1 MDRRRFLTTA
11 AGSLRPRPA
20 WAAALV
26 ALGAHGVAAD
36 PAPALENVVVTGSR
50 LARSA
55 ADSASPIAV
64 VPGAAFAETGAVTVE
79 RTLAQMPQFVPT
91 VGSTSNDPGNDGQ
104 ANLSLRGLGPTQ
116 TLVLLDGRRLTPA
129 DGRATPDVNVLPP
142 ALIESVEIVTGGAS
156 AAYGS
161 DAVAGVV
168 NFRLREEFTGLEFG
182 GRWSLTDRGDGEEYA
197 ADVTGGTQLADGR
210 VAIVASLGHAHRD
223 GLAQDARG
231 WSRYPLAHYPD
242 EAGGVGPGGAF
253 LDSGAGITAEGV
265 NVVFPTRAAA
275 DAVFA
280 GYGYASGT
288 IPTSALPAYGV
299 NADGT
304 LFTIGDQRTPGSVVN
319 YRGTRPSRAPNDR
332 TVTTPLADE
341 VALVL
346 PLKRDSVFL
355 RATWRPGGGTEAF
368 VQGMY
373 SEYSSERRLGPSESG
388 ILLMPPTNPYVPADL
403 ARLLASRPNQV
414 APFRVLKRMTMLPS
428 RVATNDRE
436 LLQVTAG
443 VEAPLAGDWRYQAY
457 AQHGANERTEHR
469 TGSVLT
475 GRVQELVSQ
484 PDGGAADCGAFNL
497 FGVNPIAPECAASI
511 TGPATNRSEFEQWV
525 VEATADGP
533 LVMLPAGPLELLVG
547 AFYKDDEFTYRP
559 DELAGTFLPAV
570 PGIIGPRPAVAGF
583 PAAAA
588 RAGSESNTDV
598 FAELRIP
605 LLREQVGAAHLEAGF
620 GYRRSDYERA
630 GTFDSLKADLLYRP
644 VQTVALRGSYQQAVR
659 APSVDELYY
668 PQQRVQHTFTP
679 PDPCSVTSDQ
689 RRGPD
694 RAQVEALCLAQ
705 GLPPAVLPTFTF
717 PLARV
722 EGVLGGNPDLDPE
735 ESESYTV
742 GVVYTP
748 AVGPGAGRLQL
759 AVDAYRIRLDD
770 AIGRWDA
777 DSAVQRCYDRA
788 YNADYDPSNPYCT
801 YFTRSP
807 ANGEIYATVIDR
819 NLGGIDTR
827 GVDVDLQWARA
838 LGAGTLSVTEALG
851 YVERFEVREPHGG
864 TVDLAGTIG
873 GRTLGGALPQWK
885 SLLSVGWMSGGTE
898 PYARW
903 RWIDGMQDA
912 RVPSFE
918 VDAVSYVDLGVRHRF
933 DSGPLA
939 GLSLGAGVD
948 NATDAE
954 PPLFPSWQQANTDP
968 SLYDVLGR
976 RWFVGAE
983 FRY

>member
-1 MDRRRFLTTA
+1 V
-11 AGSLRPRPA
+11 
-20 WAAALV
+20 LV
-26 ALGAHGVAAD
+26 ALCAHEVAAE
-36 PAPALENVVVTGSR
+36 PAPPLENVVVTGSR

-64 VPGAAFAETGAVTVE
+64 VPGTAFAETGAVTVE

-129 DGRATPDVNVLPP
+129 DGRATPDVNLLPP

-168 NFRLREEFTGLEFG
+168 NFRLREDFNGLEFG
-182 GRWSLTDRGDGEEYA
+182 GRWSVTDQGDGEEYTV
-197 ADVTGGTQLADGR
+197 DVSGGTQFADGR
-210 VAIVASLGHAHRD
+210 VSLLASVGHAHRD
-223 GLAQDARG
+223 GLGQYARG
-231 WSRYPLAHYPD
+231 WSRHPLAYYAG
-242 EAGGVGPGGAF
+242 ETGGVGPGGAF

-280 GYGYASGT
+280 DYGYAPGT
-288 IPTSALPAYGV
+288 IPTSALPGYGV
-299 NADGT
+299 NTDGT
-304 LFTIGDQRTPGSVVN
+304 LYTIGDGRTPGSVVN
-319 YRGTRPSRAPNDR
+319 YRGTRPSRAANDR
-332 TVTTPLADE
+332 SVTTPLADE
-341 VALVL
+341 AALVL
-346 PLKRDSVFL
+346 PLERDSVFL

-368 VQGMY
+368 LQAMY
-373 SEYSSERRLGPSESG
+373 AEYAAERRLGPSESG

-403 ARLLASRPNQV
+403 ERLLASRPNPA

-443 VEAPLAGDWRYQAY
+443 VEGPLAGDWRYQAY
-457 AQHGANERTEHR
+457 VQHGDNERTERR

-475 GRVQELVSQ
+475 GRVQELIAR

-497 FGVNPIAPECAASI
+497 FGINPIAPGCAASI
-511 TGPATNRSEFEQWV
+511 TASATNRSEFRQWIA
-525 VEATADGP
+525 EATADGP
-533 LVMLPAGPLELLVG
+533 LAMLPAGPLELLLG

-583 PAAAA
+583 PTAAA
-588 RAGSESNTDV
+588 RAGSESNTDL

-605 LLREQVGAAHLEAGF
+605 LLHGRPGAAHLEAGF

-644 VQTVALRGSYQQAVR
+644 VQAVALRGSYQQAAR

-668 PQQRVQHTFTP
+668 PQQRVQHVFTP
-679 PDPCSVTSDQ
+679 PDPCSVTSEQ

-705 GLPPAVLPTFTF
+705 GLPPALLPTFTY

-722 EGVLGGNPDLDPE
+722 EGVLGGNPGLDPE
-735 ESESYTV
+735 ESESYTI
-742 GVVYTP
+742 GVVYSP
-748 AVGPGAGRLQL
+748 AARPRAGRLQL
-759 AVDAYRIRLDD
+759 AVDAYRIQLDD

-777 DSAVQRCYDRA
+777 DSAVRRCYERT
-788 YNADYDPSNPYCT
+788 YNPGYDLANPYCT

-807 ANGEIYATVIDR
+807 ANGEIFASVIDR

-827 GVDVDLQWARA
+827 GVDFDLQWTGA

-851 YVERFEVREPHGG
+851 YIERFEVREPHGG
-864 TVDLAGTIG
+864 TIDLAGTIG
-873 GRTLGGALPQWK
+873 GRALGGALPRWK
-885 SLLSVGWMSGGTE
+885 SLLSVGWTWRGTE

-903 RWIDGMQDA
+903 RWVDGMRDA
-912 RVPSFE
+912 LVPSFE
-918 VDAVSYVDLGVRHRF
+918 IDAVHYVDLGVRHRF
-933 DSGPLA
+933 DSGPFA
-939 GLSLGAGVD
+939 GLALSAGVD

-976 RWFVGAE
+976 RWFAGAD